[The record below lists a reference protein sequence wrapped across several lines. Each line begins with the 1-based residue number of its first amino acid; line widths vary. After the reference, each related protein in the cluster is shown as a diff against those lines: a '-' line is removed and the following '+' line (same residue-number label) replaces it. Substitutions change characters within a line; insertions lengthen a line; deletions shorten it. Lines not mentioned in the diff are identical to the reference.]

1 MARRIYNGGADPS
14 GTRGPPAPSDCAVAG
29 DDIHALDAES
39 VRDVAIVS
47 CYQDAFPSGA
57 D

>member
-1 MARRIYNGGADPS
+1 MAVQLERLRVAD
-14 GTRGPPAPSDCAVAG
+14 DE
-29 DDIHALDAES
+29 IHALDAES
-39 VRDVAIVS
+39 ARDVAIVT